1 MEVEIRFVRG
11 HVEVFDLTGR
21 FLFSADTE
29 QEAREELAGRVTGRT
44 SQQSIPKGKRR
55 PGRRSRGAPIP
66 LPSCTLRG
74 VLRPFLWPPRVPVP
88 PTPAQWPAGHFRSP

>member
-29 QEAREELAGRVTGRT
+29 QEARQELA
-44 SQQSIPKGKRR
+44 
-55 PGRRSRGAPIP
+55 A
-66 LPSCTLRG
+66 
-74 VLRPFLWPPRVPVP
+74 
-88 PTPAQWPAGHFRSP
+88 A